1 MEQYSHLEAKAN
13 SRENVLISAL
23 LFVIFEIPQ
32 SKVIMLLIME
42 TKANSII
49 LITNTQA
56 KSVMLERHDR
66 LDYTSV
72 SQYGFCYY
80 RYHHLLGYYG
90 MIASLHKY

>member
-1 MEQYSHLEAKAN
+1 MLVSEKYSHLEAKAN
-13 SRENVLISAL
+13 SRKNVLISAL
-23 LFVIFEIPQ
+23 LFVIFEIPRG
-32 SKVIMLLIME
+32 KLIMLLIME
-42 TKANSII
+42 TKA
-49 LITNTQA
+49 
-56 KSVMLERHDR
+56 KSVMLERHER

>member
-13 SRENVLISAL
+13 SRKNVLISAL

-32 SKVIMLLIME
+32 GKLIMLLIME
-42 TKANSII
+42 TKAKSI
-49 LITNTQA
+49 
-56 KSVMLERHDR
+56 MLERHER

-80 RYHHLLGYYG
+80 RNLLGYYG